1 MSVPPAAHEQ
11 LIRQSAACLI
21 SSRLRI
27 LQSKRL
33 RLNSVLLLRKSSS
46 EEKLKRLERIRAE
59 VERSSENYQSIVL
72 RLGSAQ
78 SSEYWLVA
86 YSRLIASGSVLAS
99 KLRAAAIDLPAAE
112 RVQAVSEVEMLENL
126 IQGWRAELRTSMVK
140 AVA

>member
-59 VERSSENYQSIVL
+59 VERASENYQSIVL

-78 SSEYWLVA
+78 SGEYWLVA

>member
-59 VERSSENYQSIVL
+59 VERASENYQSIVL

>member
-1 MSVPPAAHEQ
+1 MPPPAHEQ

-59 VERSSENYQSIVL
+59 VERASENYQSIVL

>member
-78 SSEYWLVA
+78 SGEYWLVA

>member
-11 LIRQSAACLI
+11 LIRQSAALLI
-21 SSRLRI
+21 SSSLRI

-59 VERSSENYQSIVL
+59 VERASENYQSIVL